1 MWNEEVETGR
11 WLPYRIHQS
20 VLWNQGVMREAVVWF
35 PIWFVWINSLDMT
48 TLVLREYYLVT
59 NVIFC
64 ESPRH
69 SKRSKAKLEMLLKA
83 KSSHSFNLIDEF
95 ENQRCQILFNKLE
108 WKEQMETKMLNR
120 FEIKTTAVTCSK
132 VSLFHTNSCRQ
143 SEKELQSWS
152 VVFFHLRGYCVSSS
166 AW

>member
-1 MWNEEVETGR
+1 MWLILSCSSIIILKMNDNILIYSTPVTHTIGPMLAR
-11 WLPYRIHQS
+11 YWSTSALP
-20 VLWNQGVMREAVVWF
+20 NQPRANIG
-35 PIWFVWINSLDMT
+35 PIVC
-48 TLVLREYYLVT
+48 VT
-59 NVIFC
+59 WG
-64 ESPRH
+64 P
-69 SKRSKAKLEMLLKA
+69 SKRSKAKLERLLKA

-143 SEKELQSWS
+143 SEKELQS
-152 VVFFHLRGYCVSSS
+152 
-166 AW
+166 